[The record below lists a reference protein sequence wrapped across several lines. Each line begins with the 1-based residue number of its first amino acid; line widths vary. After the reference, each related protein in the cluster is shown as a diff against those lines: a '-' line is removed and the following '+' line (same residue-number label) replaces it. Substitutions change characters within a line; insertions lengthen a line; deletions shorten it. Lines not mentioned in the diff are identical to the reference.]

1 MSRHLNNNANIKPMS
16 EKDSAFKNVLAYNG
30 LKRKLTNEEDVRAK
44 KVVGQ
49 FRLLSLASV
58 VVVITLIAS
67 AFLSDKNHLL
77 DAYVL
82 ITRFSALLIPI
93 GIVYLTQKT
102 MRAYRERPYA
112 LLEVNEQAISFCLS
126 ISRIS
131 FPWKSVKL
139 VQRKE
144 KSVEVHAKGD
154 RLMLIPTSLFKNLK
168 EADKFVEAANVFLSG
183 SDQ

>member
-1 MSRHLNNNANIKPMS
+1 MSRHLNKNANIKPMIES
-16 EKDSAFKNVLAYNG
+16 ESAFKTLTSYNG
-30 LKRKLTNEEDVRAK
+30 LKRKLTNEEDLRAK

-67 AFLSDKNHLL
+67 AFLADKQRIL
-77 DAYVL
+77 DSYVI

-102 MRAYRERPYA
+102 MRAYRERPFA
-112 LLEVNEQAISFCLS
+112 MLEVNEQTITFCLS

-131 FPWKSVKL
+131 LPWKSVKL

-144 KSVEVHAKGD
+144 KNIEVHAKGD
-154 RLMLIPTSLFKNLK
+154 RLMLIPTSLFRNLK
-168 EADKFVEAANVFLSG
+168 EADKFVEAANAYLG
-183 SDQ
+183 LL

>member
-1 MSRHLNNNANIKPMS
+1 MS
-16 EKDSAFKNVLAYNG
+16 ETDSAFKNIAAYNG
-30 LKRKLTNEEDVRAK
+30 LKRKLTTEEDLRAK

-67 AFLSDKNHLL
+67 AFLADKNRVL
-77 DAYVL
+77 DSYVL
-82 ITRFSALLIPI
+82 FTRFSALLIP
-93 GIVYLTQKT
+93 GCVVYLTQRT

-112 LLEVNEQAISFCLS
+112 LLEVNEQTITFCLS

-131 FPWKSVKL
+131 LPWKSVRSVL
-139 VQRKE
+139 RKE
-144 KSVEVHAKGD
+144 RNIEVHAKGD

-168 EADKFVEAANVFLSG
+168 EADKFVEAAKTYMDGL
-183 SDQ
+183 

>member
-1 MSRHLNNNANIKPMS
+1 MS
-16 EKDSAFKNVLAYNG
+16 ETNSAFKSLTAYNG
-30 LKRKLTNEEDVRAK
+30 LKRKLTNEEDLRAK

-67 AFLSDKNHLL
+67 AFLADKSRNL

-93 GIVYLTQKT
+93 CIVYLTQKT
-102 MRAYRERPYA
+102 MRAYRERPYV
-112 LLEVNEQAISFCLS
+112 LLEVNEQTITFCLS
-126 ISRIS
+126 ISKLS

-144 KSVEVHAKGD
+144 KNIEVHAKGD
-154 RLMLIPTSLFKNLK
+154 RLMLIPTSMFKNLK
-168 EADKFVEAANVFLSG
+168 EADKFVEAANVYLSG
-183 SDQ
+183 L